1 MDCTSNNSA
10 QLEQDAVDHNNVQLV
25 NVHVTGDG
33 GVKND
38 DDVDVERINKATT
51 SGNNSSNNSKT
62 GHKEE
67 EEHVEMSNENNNEVM
82 TAMQPSSPTMM
93 ITTMIIKG
101 KRTKRQ
107 RLRSPII
114 HNNTFSQEE
123 AEDEEQLDMANC
135 LILLAQGQSRS
146 PVITRTELSLGI
158 RKRCY
163 SSSVAGVYECKTC
176 NRTFPSFQALGGH
189 RASHKKLNITP
200 IISPLVT
207 VASSS
212 SPLSLQLGN
221 INYARPPPTPTP
233 ILVQT
238 NNKSK
243 SRSKSHECAICG
255 SEFSSGQALGGH
267 MRRHRGQVLPP
278 NSSTTATNNI
288 ANTTLSLST
297 APIAV
302 ESSSAAAAA
311 AAKVDRINTGN
322 DGFLSLDLNLPASPE
337 NHDQAKF
344 SSFNPKQPQ
353 PQQQSAMLFSTP
365 AMVDC
370 FF

>member
-67 EEHVEMSNENNNEVM
+67 EEHVEMGNENNNEVM

-114 HNNTFSQEE
+114 HNNTSSQED
-123 AEDEEQLDMANC
+123 ADEEQLDMANC

-278 NSSTTATNNI
+278 NSSTNNI

-311 AAKVDRINTGN
+311 AAAKVDRINTGK

>member
-10 QLEQDAVDHNNVQLV
+10 QLEQDAIDHNNVQLV

-243 SRSKSHECAICG
+243 LRSKSHECAICG

-267 MRRHRGQVLPP
+267 MRRHR
-278 NSSTTATNNI
+278 
-288 ANTTLSLST
+288 
-297 APIAV
+297 

-311 AAKVDRINTGN
+311 AAAAAAEVDRINTGK